1 MRVDDMTTQEAW
13 EEAHKN
19 DKDTTAKD
27 LAIFGAMCATCGTKF
42 TLWFYGIGLLIVL
55 ILWLT
60 L

>member
-1 MRVDDMTTQEAW
+1 MTTLEAW
-13 EEAHKN
+13 KEAHKN